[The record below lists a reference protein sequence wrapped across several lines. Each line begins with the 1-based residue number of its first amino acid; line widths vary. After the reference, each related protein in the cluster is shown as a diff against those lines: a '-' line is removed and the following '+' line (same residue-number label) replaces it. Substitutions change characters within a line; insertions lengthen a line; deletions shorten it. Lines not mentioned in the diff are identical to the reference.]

1 VTTSPSLRER
11 IAAFRP
17 STLTRGTPTA
27 PLMILFGLNAVDE
40 LDQEAANVLIPEV
53 RETFGLDIQGALTVT
68 SLVGF
73 ILIFAVIPIAHL
85 ADRRN
90 RTNMAAGGAAA
101 WGVFAFATGLAPNV
115 FFYAGARAG
124 SALGRIFSTG
134 THPSLLSD
142 YYPVDARAG
151 VFALH
156 RSASQV
162 GQFVGPLAAGLI
174 AYWLGWRWSFF
185 LLAIPTYILVLF
197 ALRLREPV
205 RGAQERRLMS
215 TDEETIMTEE
225 APASLAEA
233 WRIVWQVR
241 TIRRVCVA
249 IPFITIPAVALAPLL
264 QLFYEQELGLNSA
277 QRGFLAAVTEPFQFI
292 GLFLGIPLAARMMR
306 RDPGRIT
313 LYLAGAAALQV
324 VALVLLVLT
333 RNLPVVVV
341 TRAVLALAT
350 STTLPVL
357 TAALS
362 LITPPR
368 VRSVG
373 FSIIPLF
380 IVPALLVQPI
390 IGGLADEWGLPTG
403 ILALAPLI
411 MVGAIILA
419 SSGGHIASDID
430 RVRTTTVTMA
440 EVRASR
446 LRGESKL
453 LVVRHLDVHYGSVQ
467 VLFDVDFEVDEGEIV
482 ALLGTNGAGKS
493 TLLRSISGL
502 VEPSAGAIVYDGVD
516 MTHTPPDEIVGR
528 GVVQVPGGKGVF
540 PTLTVADNL
549 RLAGWPYQD
558 DQEYL
563 HEATEAVL
571 GYFPILRERWRD
583 EAGNLSGGEQ
593 QMLTLGMAF
602 IAKPRLLMIDELSLG
617 LAPIVVE
624 RLLTIVEA
632 IRARGTTIILVE
644 QSVNVALT
652 LAEEAYFMEK
662 GEIRF
667 HGPTRD
673 LLDRPDVLRSVF
685 LEGAMALTSGDGG
698 EDDGGEDHGVEDDG
712 GEDHGVESHGVDRD
726 ERVATGA
733 DHVAAGWAVEGR
745 EVEGREVEGRE
756 VVGATVGG
764 GNGRDVADGL
774 DGGGD
779 GNGDG
784 DGDGALVVAGV
795 GGDPDEVVL
804 EAAHLTRSYGGVR
817 AVSDVSFSLRRG
829 EILGIIGPNGAGKTT
844 LFDLLSGYMPPD
856 HGRLEFLGADVTRM
870 SADARARRGLG
881 RSFQDARL
889 FPGLSVSETI
899 ALALER
905 HVEVRDPFATA
916 VGLPMVRESELAVSA
931 RVDELIELVGLQA
944 YRSKFVRELSTGTR
958 RIVDLCCLLA
968 HEPDVMLFD
977 EPSSGIAQREAEAL
991 GPMLLRIREATGASL
1006 VVIEHDMPLVRSVSD
1021 SIMALDLGCVVL
1033 RDAPDVV
1040 MHDPRV
1046 VASYLGT
1053 NDATTTRSGT
1063 AGLLAEAV
1071 AHADASPP
1079 DVPRQ

>member
-1 VTTSPSLRER
+1 MTTHTAAARPSLRQR

-17 STLTRGTPTA
+17 STLTKGAPTA
-27 PLMILFGLNAVDE
+27 PLIILFGLNVVDE
-40 LDQEAANVLIPEV
+40 FDREAFNVLVPDI
-53 RETFGLDIQGALTVT
+53 RDSFGLDIQGTLTIT
-68 SLVGF
+68 SIVGF
-73 ILIFAVIPIAHL
+73 LLIFLVIPIAHF
-85 ADRRN
+85 ADRRR
-90 RTNMAAGGAAA
+90 RTRMAAGGAAV
-101 WGVFAFATGLAPNV
+101 WGVFAMATGLAPGV
-115 FFYAGARAG
+115 IALTAARAG
-124 SALGRIFSTG
+124 AGLGRAVSGG
-134 THPSLLSD
+134 THPSLLAD
-142 YYPVDARAG
+142 YYPVDTRPG

-156 RSASQV
+156 RSASQI
-162 GQFVGPLAAGLI
+162 GQFIGPLAAGLI
-174 AYWLGWRWSFF
+174 GFWLGWRWAFV
-185 LLAIPTYILVLF
+185 LLAIPTYLLVLF
-197 ALRLREPV
+197 AIRLREPV
-205 RGAQERRLMS
+205 RGAQERSLMGA
-215 TDEETIMTEE
+215 DRETVMTEE

-249 IPFITIPAVALAPLL
+249 LPFISIPAVALAPLL
-264 QLFYEQELGLNSA
+264 QLFYEEELGLNSA
-277 QRGFLAAVTEPFQFI
+277 ERGLLAAVTEPFQFI
-292 GLFLGIPLAARMMR
+292 GLFVGIPLASRLLR
-306 RDPGRIT
+306 KDPGRIF
-313 LYLAGAAALQV
+313 LFLAGAASLQV
-324 VALVLLVLT
+324 LSLVLLVVT
-333 RNLPVVVV
+333 RNLPLVVT

-350 STTLPVL
+350 SSTLPVL
-357 TAALS
+357 TATVS
-362 LITPPR
+362 LIAPPR

-380 IVPALLVQPI
+380 FLPALLVQPI
-390 IGGLADEWGLPTG
+390 VGGLADEWGLETG
-403 ILALAPLI
+403 ILVLAPLI
-411 MVGAIILA
+411 IAGSLMLA
-419 SSGGHIASDID
+419 TSGGFVASDID

-440 EVRASR
+440 EVRAAR
-446 LRGESKL
+446 KRGEAKL
-453 LVVRHLDVHYGSVQ
+453 LVVRHLDVHYDSVQ

-493 TLLRSISGL
+493 TLLKAISGL
-502 VEPSAGAIVYDGVD
+502 VEPSGGAIIYDGVD

-540 PTLTVADNL
+540 PSLTVADNL

-558 DQEYL
+558 DPAYV

-624 RLLTIVEA
+624 RLLRIVEA

-652 LAEEAYFMEK
+652 LAQEAYFMEK

-685 LEGAMALTSGDGG
+685 LEGAMSVTEGNGDQAGAAATPFAGG
-698 EDDGGEDHGVEDDG
+698 QLE
-712 GEDHGVESHGVDRD
+712 
-726 ERVATGA
+726 ATGA
-733 DHVAAGWAVEGR
+733 AP
-745 EVEGREVEGRE
+745 
-756 VVGATVGG
+756 
-764 GNGRDVADGL
+764 ADG
-774 DGGGD
+774 
-779 GNGDG
+779 
-784 DGDGALVVAGV
+784 
-795 GGDPDEVVL
+795 DEVVL
-804 EAAHLTRSYGGVR
+804 QAVGLTRSYGGVR
-817 AVSDVSFSLRRG
+817 AVSDVSFDLRQG

-856 HGRLEFLGADVTRM
+856 QGRLLFLGDDVTRLP
-870 SADARARRGLG
+870 ADARARRGLG

-889 FPGLSVSETI
+889 FPGLSVAETI
-899 ALALER
+899 ALALDR
-905 HVEVRDPFATA
+905 HVEVRDPFATV
-916 VGLPMVRESELAVSA
+916 VGLPMVRESEQAVSE

-968 HEPDVMLFD
+968 HEPAVMLFD

-1006 VVIEHDMPLVRSVSD
+1006 IIIEHDMPLVRHVSD
-1021 SIMALDLGCVVL
+1021 EILALDLGRVVV
-1033 RDAPDVV
+1033 RDRPDVV
-1040 MHDPRV
+1040 LHDPRV

-1053 NDATTTRSGT
+1053 SDVTTTRSGT
-1063 AGLLAEAV
+1063 AGLLAEAPQG
-1071 AHADASPP
+1071 D
-1079 DVPRQ
+1079 

>member
-1 VTTSPSLRER
+1 
-11 IAAFRP
+11 
-17 STLTRGTPTA
+17 
-27 PLMILFGLNAVDE
+27 M
-40 LDQEAANVLIPEV
+40 
-53 RETFGLDIQGALTVT
+53 
-68 SLVGF
+68 
-73 ILIFAVIPIAHL
+73 
-85 ADRRN
+85 
-90 RTNMAAGGAAA
+90 
-101 WGVFAFATGLAPNV
+101 ATGLAPGV
-115 FFYAGARAG
+115 IALTAARAG
-124 SALGRIFSTG
+124 AGLGRAVSGG
-134 THPSLLSD
+134 THPSLLAD
-142 YYPVDARAG
+142 YYPVDTRPG

-156 RSASQV
+156 RSASQI
-162 GQFVGPLAAGLI
+162 GQFIGPLAAGLI
-174 AYWLGWRWSFF
+174 GFWLGWRWAFV
-185 LLAIPTYILVLF
+185 LLAIPTYLLVLF
-197 ALRLREPV
+197 AIRLREPV
-205 RGAQERRLMS
+205 RGAQERSLMGA
-215 TDEETIMTEE
+215 DRETVMTEE

-249 IPFITIPAVALAPLL
+249 LPFISIPAVALAPLL
-264 QLFYEQELGLNSA
+264 QLFYEEELGLNSA
-277 QRGFLAAVTEPFQFI
+277 ERGLLAAVTEPFQFI
-292 GLFLGIPLAARMMR
+292 GLFVGIPLASRLLR
-306 RDPGRIT
+306 KDPGRIF
-313 LYLAGAAALQV
+313 LFLAGAASLQV
-324 VALVLLVLT
+324 LSLVLLVVT
-333 RNLPVVVV
+333 RNLPLVVT

-350 STTLPVL
+350 SSTLPVL
-357 TAALS
+357 TATVS
-362 LITPPR
+362 LIAPPR

-380 IVPALLVQPI
+380 FLPALLVQPI
-390 IGGLADEWGLPTG
+390 VGGLADEWGLETG
-403 ILALAPLI
+403 ILVLAPLI
-411 MVGAIILA
+411 IAGSLMLA
-419 SSGGHIASDID
+419 TSGGFVASDID

-440 EVRASR
+440 EVRAAR
-446 LRGESKL
+446 KRGEAKL
-453 LVVRHLDVHYGSVQ
+453 LVVRHLDVHYDSVQ

-493 TLLRSISGL
+493 TLLKAISGL
-502 VEPSAGAIVYDGVD
+502 VEPSGGAIIYDGVD

-540 PTLTVADNL
+540 PSLTVADNL

-558 DQEYL
+558 DPAYV

-624 RLLTIVEA
+624 RLLRIVGA

-652 LAEEAYFMEK
+652 LAQEAYFMEK

-685 LEGAMALTSGDGG
+685 LEGAMSVTAGNGDQAGAAATPFAGG
-698 EDDGGEDHGVEDDG
+698 QLE
-712 GEDHGVESHGVDRD
+712 
-726 ERVATGA
+726 ATGA
-733 DHVAAGWAVEGR
+733 AP
-745 EVEGREVEGRE
+745 
-756 VVGATVGG
+756 
-764 GNGRDVADGL
+764 ADG
-774 DGGGD
+774 
-779 GNGDG
+779 
-784 DGDGALVVAGV
+784 
-795 GGDPDEVVL
+795 DEVVL
-804 EAAHLTRSYGGVR
+804 QAVGLTRSYGGVR
-817 AVSDVSFSLRRG
+817 AVSDVSFDLRQG

-856 HGRLEFLGADVTRM
+856 QGRLLFLGDDVTRLP
-870 SADARARRGLG
+870 ADARARRGLG

-889 FPGLSVSETI
+889 FPGLSVAETI
-899 ALALER
+899 ALALDR
-905 HVEVRDPFATA
+905 HVEVRDPFATV
-916 VGLPMVRESELAVSA
+916 VGLPMVRESEQAVSE

-968 HEPDVMLFD
+968 HEPAVMLFD

-1006 VVIEHDMPLVRSVSD
+1006 IIIEHDMPLVRHVSD
-1021 SIMALDLGCVVL
+1021 EILALDLGRVVV
-1033 RDAPDVV
+1033 RDRPDVV
-1040 MHDPRV
+1040 LHDPRV

-1053 NDATTTRSGT
+1053 SDVTTTRSGT
-1063 AGLLAEAV
+1063 AGLLAEAPQG
-1071 AHADASPP
+1071 D
-1079 DVPRQ
+1079 